1 MMSESIFDMINHNN
15 NNAARVGDDAQGNLE
30 AEFQTIVPGGYL
42 GNVEIW
48 SKQIDEEDG
57 TSFLYLALDAYE
69 EVEDLHL
76 AYDDVF
82 KSVEDWEDEVTKAQ
96 HSAELEKEL
105 NETPVQEVQ
114 RQVRALRDIM
124 RYHLNRRTNADDDDD
139 DYDDDDGGDG
149 NGQPQVPTPGKRK
162 RKHTHNG
169 SYIRRPKTA
178 AERKRLS
185 RKKQK
190 DAKARK
196 GAGKSSAGSL
206 GGSSSVFIP
215 MKRRLIKPP
224 DKQPVYKEPKGKSK
238 GTHASG
244 KAKNEKNEMLH
255 DGQPVAWN

>member
-1 MMSESIFDMINHNN
+1 MSEDVFDMIIHNI
-15 NNAARVGDDAQGNLE
+15 NNASGVADDAQGNLE
-30 AEFQTIVPGGYL
+30 GEFQTIVTGGYL

-69 EVEDLHL
+69 EVEDLDL
-76 AYDDVF
+76 AYDDAF
-82 KSVEDWEDEVTKAQ
+82 TSVEDWEDEVTKPQ

-124 RYHLNRRTNADDDDD
+124 RNHLNRHTNV
-139 DYDDDDGGDG
+139 DDDGHG
-149 NGQPQVPTPGKRK
+149 NSQPQVPTPGKRK

-169 SYIRRPKTA
+169 SYIRGPKTA

-196 GAGKSSAGSL
+196 SARKSGVL
-206 GGSSSVFIP
+206 IP
-215 MKRRLIKPP
+215 IKRPAIKPP
-224 DKQPVYKEPKGKSK
+224 DKHPIY
-238 GTHASG
+238 
-244 KAKNEKNEMLH
+244 KAKEH
-255 DGQPVAWN
+255 ISPAWQRTSRMRCSMMGNQWIGPGKEYGRDHRKRRSLKSRRIT